1 MSNFQQLKNMWQS
14 KANVQSSN
22 VPPIKPPVQK
32 MTKSVPATVPVV
44 NSMPPTETTP
54 VVASDHTKNST

>member
-1 MSNFQQLKNMWQS
+1 
-14 KANVQSSN
+14 
-22 VPPIKPPVQK
+22 